1 MEGKSLDSR
10 DRGLKQ
16 DKQERRRTLN
26 RKIRR
31 KICRTPPPLPATK
44 KISLKTTCSYF
55 PGMFKNPAP
64 AKHKLKKPKQ
74 KYYEILTINECVEK
88 KSMTV
93 V

>member
-1 MEGKSLDSR
+1 VEGKSLDSR

-31 KICRTPPPLPATK
+31 KICRTPPPL
-44 KISLKTTCSYF
+44 YF

-74 KYYEILTINECVEK
+74 KYYEILTKNECVEK